1 MAKFALGEKA
11 EKEEAIESLKQH
23 VSGVYDGVFDVKFKS
38 DDGGSHITLYIEVE
52 DTSEPLDPFISDA
65 IWVPKWK
72 GWRFIIMK
80 CPPGYIDAILNAVN
94 RDDW

>member
-38 DDGGSHITLYIEVE
+38 DDGVHTLLC
-52 DTSEPLDPFISDA
+52 T
-65 IWVPKWK
+65 
-72 GWRFIIMK
+72 
-80 CPPGYIDAILNAVN
+80 
-94 RDDW
+94 